1 MKLRINGQ
9 YMHLD
14 EEAIKSVGDLLHSL
28 DLSVKTV
35 VVERNHEIL
44 LKEQHADTP
53 VEDGDTIEIVHFVGG
68 G

>member
-9 YMHLD
+9 FMD
-14 EEAIKSVGDLLHSL
+14 IDKQTIQTVEDLLHSL
-28 DLSVKTV
+28 DLGVKTV

-44 LKEQHADTP
+44 HKEQHAATP

>member
-9 YMHLD
+9 YMDLNEGTIHTV
-14 EEAIKSVGDLLHSL
+14 EDLLDHL
-28 DLSVKTV
+28 NLGVKTV
-35 VVERNHEIL
+35 VVERNQEIL
-44 LKEQHADTP
+44 NKEQHSVTS